1 MPGFGRLEHRYRVL
15 AVCAAGIF
23 IAVFDTS
30 SSIVAL
36 PTLAAELATDLP
48 TAQWVIIGNAL
59 TIAVLLVPMGRLSD
73 LIGRK
78 RIYVLGCLLFALGAL
93 IAAFTSSI
101 YALIGARA
109 FVGIGSAMTQ
119 GTATAILVGNF
130 EVNERARM
138 LGLQMTGV
146 GLGAIAGPALGGFIV
161 GTVGWRALFVVTAI
175 TMFAIAIG
183 AQRILKRRAKRPPQ
197 TGPVFDFAG
206 ALLFS
211 TFLAAGLLTLTH
223 APEAGWLAPETLGGS
238 GLCAA
243 ALVAFI
249 VVERRQPAPM
259 LDLALFRNGTFAIGS
274 LSAVVVFMG
283 ISAMRFL
290 APFFLQSVRGF
301 SPAQVGLLLLPGA
314 VVTAVAAPFA
324 GRLADRFGV
333 RLLATVGFAVTTL
346 GVVTFA
352 VLDTATPAWFLV
364 ASLMLLALG
373 MSAFSAPNSASIINA
388 VDADSHGLAAGFIN
402 LCRNTGNVLGIAFGT
417 AIVTL
422 MMARAGVPPSL
433 ATVDVAAG
441 QNVFAAFTGGVRTAA
456 IALVGLSLPVLAL
469 LVVEMRSPRS
479 RGRPSGGAS
488 VSTT

>member
-1 MPGFGRLEHRYRVL
+1 MALGRLDHRYRVL
-15 AVCAAGIF
+15 VVCAAGIF

-36 PTLAAELATDLP
+36 PTLAVELATDLP
-48 TAQWVIIGNAL
+48 TAQWVILGNAL

-78 RIYVLGCLLFALGAL
+78 RIYVLGCCLFALGAL
-93 IAAFTSSI
+93 LGAFTSSI
-101 YALIGARA
+101 YTLIGARV

-119 GTATAILVGNF
+119 GTATAILIGNF
-130 EVNERARM
+130 EVHERARV
-138 LGLQMTGV
+138 LGMQMTGV

-161 GTVGWRALFVVTAI
+161 GTAGWRALFVITAI
-175 TMFAIAIG
+175 TMFAIAIA
-183 AQRILKRRAKRPPQ
+183 AQRTLKRRAKRPPHS
-197 TGPVFDFAG
+197 GPVFDFGG

-223 APEAGWLAPETLGGS
+223 APEAGWLAPETLGGIA
-238 GLCAA
+238 LCAV
-243 ALVAFI
+243 ALGAF
-249 VVERRQPAPM
+249 VFVERRQREPM
-259 LDLALFRNGTFAIGS
+259 LELALFRNGTFALGS

-314 VVTAVAAPFA
+314 VVTAVASPFA

-333 RLLATVGFAVTTL
+333 RLFATVGFAVTTAGL
-346 GVVTFA
+346 FAFA
-352 VLDTATPAWFLV
+352 VLDTATPAWFMV
-364 ASLMLLALG
+364 GSLMILALG
-373 MSAFSAPNSASIINA
+373 MSAFSAPNSASIINS
-388 VDADSHGLAAGFIN
+388 VNADSHGLAAGFIN

-417 AIVTL
+417 AVVTL

-433 ATVDVAAG
+433 AAVDAAAG
-441 QNVFAAFTGGVRTAA
+441 QTVFAAFTGGVRTAA
-456 IALVGLSLPVLAL
+456 IALIALSLPVL
-469 LVVEMRSPRS
+469 VVLGRHVNARAPFPRQ
-479 RGRPSGGAS
+479 
-488 VSTT
+488 